1 MALKI
6 RSAMTVCIG
15 NICRSPVAE
24 AALAR
29 TFPGLH
35 VGSSGLG
42 ALVDHP
48 ADPDSAAAA
57 LAHGLD
63 VSAHRARQFEESRA
77 RRYDL
82 ILVMEAEHR
91 DAILRRA
98 PDLGGRTF
106 LVTQWSG
113 GKAVADPYRRPT
125 DMHERAVA
133 DILAGI
139 EGWST
144 RLDVAA

>member
-1 MALKI
+1 MSLKI
-6 RSAMTVCIG
+6 RSAMAVCIG

-24 AALAR
+24 AALLR
-29 TFPGLH
+29 SFPTLH

-42 ALVDHP
+42 ALVGHP
-48 ADPDSAAAA
+48 ADADAASVAA
-57 LAHGLD
+57 AHGLD
-63 VSAHRARQFEESRA
+63 LSAHRARQFDPARA
-77 RRYDL
+77 RKYDL

-113 GKAVADPYRRPT
+113 KRAVADPYRHPIE
-125 DMHERAVA
+125 MHERAVA

-139 EGWST
+139 EGWAS
-144 RLDVAA
+144 RMDVAA

>member
-1 MALKI
+1 MSLKI
-6 RSAMTVCIG
+6 ASAMTVCIG

-29 TFPGLH
+29 SFPRLH
-35 VGSSGLG
+35 TGSSGLG

-48 ADPDSAAAA
+48 ADADAAKAAA
-57 LAHGLD
+57 AHGLD
-63 VSAHRARQFEESRA
+63 LSAHRARQFDPVRA

-82 ILVMEAEHR
+82 ILVMEAEQR
-91 DAILRRA
+91 EDILRRA

-106 LVTQWSG
+106 LVTHWTG
-113 GKAVADPYRRPT
+113 GHAVSDPYRRSF
-125 DMHERAVA
+125 DRHERAVT
-133 DILAGI
+133 DILEGVAG
-139 EGWST
+139 WAA